1 MKNNF
6 DYKTLSNPSVEE
18 IPMTNDND
26 HNQLSRS
33 LAELDEGS
41 VERIMDRML
50 LDGVAPLEIIHD
62 LTAGMEDVSRLYKEE
77 EYALGELIY
86 AGVIFKNAMNRT
98 RPYLKNENVESRG
111 TVVMG
116 TVKGDIHDLGKNIVI
131 MLLECHGFRV
141 IDLGVDVPKEQF
153 VNAVQ
158 QSGAKL
164 LGMSALLTTALP
176 EMQEVIRAL
185 GNAGLRD
192 QVCIMIGG
200 ATTSGKFGK
209 EIGADFYGRD
219 AVEGVNIAK
228 LLYHAEDIS

>member
-1 MKNNF
+1 
-6 DYKTLSNPSVEE
+6 
-18 IPMTNDND
+18 MTDNQD

-33 LAELDEGS
+33 MAELDEGS
-41 VERIMDRML
+41 VDRMIGRLL

-62 LTAGMEDVSRLYKEE
+62 LTAGMEDVSRLYQEE

-86 AGVIFKNAMNRT
+86 AGVIFKNAMNRI
-98 RPYLKNENVESRG
+98 RPCLKNENAESRG
-111 TVVMG
+111 IVVMG

-131 MLLECHGFRV
+131 MLLECHGFGV
-141 IDLGVDVPKEQF
+141 IDLGVDVPRERF
-153 VNAVQ
+153 VNAIQ

-185 GNAGLRD
+185 DHAGLRD
-192 QVCIMIGG
+192 QVRIMIGG
-200 ATTSGKFGK
+200 ATASGKFGK

-228 LLYHAEDIS
+228 HLYHVEGVS